1 MEEFKE
7 QVSAAFAFIVCII
20 LLGGWIPI
28 YMGYDYYFVEKCSDE
43 TISYKTLP
51 EKEIDSGEKTTFFES
66 DNGKKTRE
74 LDSEGGDGTKRVCKK
89 ADKVV
94 SETVTKEPKP
104 TTYKVY
110 TYKYTP
116 SKPYTPYTPTYSNY
130 GPSALCGD
138 GTYSYSSGR
147 GTCSHH
153 GGVAQWL

>member
-1 MEEFKE
+1 MKEFKE
-7 QVSAAFAFIVCII
+7 KASTIFMSIVYILFI
-20 LLGGWIPI
+20 GGWIPI
-28 YMGYDYYFVEKCSDE
+28 YMGYDYFFVEKCSYE
-43 TISYKTLP
+43 EISYETLP

-74 LDSEGGDGTKRVCKK
+74 LDSEGSDGTKRVCKK

-116 SKPYTPYTPTYSNY
+116 SRPYAPAYSNY
-130 GPSALCGD
+130 GPSAICGD

-147 GTCSHH
+147 GTCSWH

>member
-1 MEEFKE
+1 MKE
-7 QVSAAFAFIVCII
+7 KVSAVFSIIFFIIFF
-20 LLGGWIPI
+20 GGWLPI
-28 YMGYDYYFVEKCSDE
+28 YKGYEYYFVEKCSDE
-43 TISYKTLP
+43 SISYKTLP
-51 EKEIDSGEKTTFFES
+51 EKEIDSGEETTFFEG
-66 DNGKKTRE
+66 DNGKRTRR
-74 LDSEGGDGTKRVCKK
+74 LDSEGINGTKRICKK
-89 ADKVV
+89 AGNVV

-116 SKPYTPYTPTYSNY
+116 SRPYAPAYSNY
-130 GPSALCGD
+130 GPSALCRD

>member
-28 YMGYDYYFVEKCSDE
+28 YMGYDYYFVEKCLDE
-43 TISYKTLP
+43 SISYRTLP
-51 EKEIDSGEKTTFFES
+51 EKEIDSGEKTTFFEG

-74 LDSEGGDGTKRVCKK
+74 LDSEGNDGTKRICKK
-89 ADKVV
+89 ANKVV

-116 SKPYTPYTPTYSNY
+116 SRPYIPAYSNY
-130 GPSALCGD
+130 GPSALCRD

-147 GTCSHH
+147 GTCSWH

>member
-7 QVSAAFAFIVCII
+7 KVSAVFGFIFCV
-20 LLGGWIPI
+20 LFLGGWIPI
-28 YMGYDYYFVEKCSDE
+28 YMGYDYYFVEKCSYED
-43 TISYKTLP
+43 ISYETLP

-74 LDSEGGDGTKRVCKK
+74 LDSEGNDGAKRVCKK
-89 ADKVV
+89 AGNVV
-94 SETVTKEPKP
+94 SETVTREPKP

-110 TYKYTP
+110 TYKYKP
-116 SKPYTPYTPTYSNY
+116 FKPYAPAYSNY
-130 GPSALCGD
+130 GPSAICGD

-147 GTCSHH
+147 GTCSWH

>member
-1 MEEFKE
+1 MKE
-7 QVSAAFAFIVCII
+7 KVSAVFSFIFFII
-20 LLGGWIPI
+20 FFSGWIPI

-43 TISYKTLP
+43 SISYKTLP
-51 EKEIDSGEKTTFFES
+51 EKEIDSGEETTFLES
-66 DNGKKTRE
+66 NNGKKTKILYSNGE
-74 LDSEGGDGTKRVCKK
+74 DGAKRVCKK

-94 SETVTKEPKP
+94 SETVTKEPTP

-116 SKPYTPYTPTYSNY
+116 SKPYTPYAPAYRNY
-130 GPSALCGD
+130 GPSALCRD

-153 GGVAQWL
+153 GGVRQWL

>member
-1 MEEFKE
+1 MKEFKE
-7 QVSAAFAFIVCII
+7 KASNIFLSIVYI
-20 LLGGWIPI
+20 LFLGGWIPI
-28 YMGYDYYFVEKCSDE
+28 YMGYDYFFVEKCSYE
-43 TISYKTLP
+43 EIAYETLP
-51 EKEIDSGEKTTFFES
+51 EREIDSGEKTTFFES
-66 DNGKKTRE
+66 DNGKKTKE
-74 LDSEGGDGTKRVCKK
+74 LDSEGSDGKKRICKK

-94 SETVTKEPKP
+94 SETITKEPKP

-116 SKPYTPYTPTYSNY
+116 SKPYTPVYRNY

-153 GGVAQWL
+153 GGVEQWL

>member
-1 MEEFKE
+1 MKEFREKA
-7 QVSAAFAFIVCII
+7 STIFMSIVYI
-20 LLGGWIPI
+20 LFLGGWIPI
-28 YMGYDYYFVEKCSDE
+28 YMGYDYFFVEKCSYE
-43 TISYKTLP
+43 EIEYETLP
-51 EKEIDSGEKTTFFES
+51 EKEIDAGEKTTFFES

-74 LDSEGGDGTKRVCKK
+74 LDSEGRDGKKRVCKK

-94 SETVTKEPKP
+94 SETVTKEPTP

-116 SKPYTPYTPTYSNY
+116 SKPYTPYTPAYSNY
-130 GPSALCGD
+130 GPSALCRD

>member
-7 QVSAAFAFIVCII
+7 KVSTIFLSIVYI
-20 LLGGWIPI
+20 LFLGGWIPI
-28 YMGYDYYFVEKCSDE
+28 YMGYDYYFVEKCSYED
-43 TISYKTLP
+43 ISYETLP

-74 LDSEGGDGTKRVCKK
+74 LDSEGNDGKKRVCKK
-89 ADKVV
+89 ANKVV

-116 SKPYTPYTPTYSNY
+116 SRPYAPAYSNY
-130 GPSALCGD
+130 EPSALCRD

-147 GTCSHH
+147 GTCSWH

>member
-51 EKEIDSGEKTTFFES
+51 EKEIDSGEKTTFFEG

-74 LDSEGGDGTKRVCKK
+74 LDSEGSDGTKRVCKK
-89 ADKVV
+89 ANKVV
-94 SETVTKEPKP
+94 SETVTREPKP
-104 TTYKVY
+104 ATYKVY
-110 TYKYTP
+110 TYKY
-116 SKPYTPYTPTYSNY
+116 KPLRPYAPAYSNY
-130 GPSALCGD
+130 GPSALCRD

>member
-1 MEEFKE
+1 MKEFKE
-7 QVSAAFAFIVCII
+7 KASTIFMSIVYILFI
-20 LLGGWIPI
+20 GGWIPI
-28 YMGYDYYFVEKCSDE
+28 YMGDDYFFVEKCSYE
-43 TISYKTLP
+43 EIEYETLP
-51 EKEIDSGEKTTFFES
+51 EKEIDSGEKTTFSES

-74 LDSEGGDGTKRVCKK
+74 LDSEGSDGTKRVCKK
-89 ADKVV
+89 ANKVV

-116 SKPYTPYTPTYSNY
+116 SKPYTPYTPVYNNY
-130 GPSALCGD
+130 GPSALCRD

-153 GGVAQWL
+153 GGVAEWL

>member
-7 QVSAAFAFIVCII
+7 KVSAVFAFIVCII

-51 EKEIDSGEKTTFFES
+51 EKEIDSGEKTTFFEG

-74 LDSEGGDGTKRVCKK
+74 LDSEGSYGTKRVCKK

-116 SKPYTPYTPTYSNY
+116 SRPYAPAYSNY
-130 GPSALCGD
+130 GPSAICGD

-147 GTCSHH
+147 GTCSWH
-153 GGVAQWL
+153 GAVAQWL

>member
-7 QVSAAFAFIVCII
+7 KVSTIFLSIVYI
-20 LLGGWIPI
+20 LFLGGWIPI
-28 YMGYDYYFVEKCSDE
+28 YMGYDYYFVEKCSYED
-43 TISYKTLP
+43 ISYETLP

-74 LDSEGGDGTKRVCKK
+74 LDSEGNDGKKRVCKK
-89 ADKVV
+89 ANKVV

-116 SKPYTPYTPTYSNY
+116 SRPYTPAYSNY
-130 GPSALCGD
+130 GPSALCRD

>member
-1 MEEFKE
+1 MKEFKE
-7 QVSAAFAFIVCII
+7 KVSAVFLSIVYI
-20 LLGGWIPI
+20 LFLGGWIPI
-28 YMGYDYYFVEKCSDE
+28 YMGYDYYFVEKCSYED
-43 TISYKTLP
+43 ISYETLP

-66 DNGKKTRE
+66 DNGKKTKE
-74 LDSEGGDGTKRVCKK
+74 LDSEGDDGKKRVCKK
-89 ADKVV
+89 ANKVV

-116 SKPYTPYTPTYSNY
+116 SRPYTPAYRNY

-153 GGVAQWL
+153 GGVEQWL

>member
-7 QVSAAFAFIVCII
+7 KVSTVFSLIFCI
-20 LLGGWIPI
+20 LFLGGWVPLYI
-28 YMGYDYYFVEKCSDE
+28 GYDHYFVEKCSYE
-43 TISYKTLP
+43 SISYKTLP
-51 EKEIDSGEKTTFFES
+51 EKEIDSGEETTFFEG
-66 DNGKKTRE
+66 DNGKKTRR
-74 LDSEGGDGTKRVCKK
+74 LDSEGRDGTKQVCKK

-94 SETVTKEPKP
+94 SETVTKEPTP

-116 SKPYTPYTPTYSNY
+116 SKPYTPYTPAYSNY
-130 GPSALCGD
+130 EPSALCGD

>member
-1 MEEFKE
+1 MKDFKE
-7 QVSAAFAFIVCII
+7 KASTIFMSIVYILFI
-20 LLGGWIPI
+20 GGWIPI
-28 YMGYDYYFVEKCSDE
+28 YMGYDYFFVEKCSYE
-43 TISYKTLP
+43 EIEYETLP

-66 DNGKKTRE
+66 ENGQKTRE
-74 LDSEGGDGTKRVCKK
+74 LDSEGSDGKKRVCKK

-116 SKPYTPYTPTYSNY
+116 SKPYTPVYSNY